1 MLKKLWHSASAMTWA
16 AIAVRLGG
24 FAILLPLVLAYFS
37 ANEVILWLLFSAIA
51 SFQLVA
57 DFGFGQT
64 FSREIAYGF
73 VGRSLVDSHDSSLN
87 QSSAIKENF
96 LKPNWNSIQSAI
108 TVMSWLY
115 LRFALLSLLL
125 FGLFGTWAVF
135 IPIEN
140 SDYPYLAWVSWIV
153 VLFSTVI
160 SIYGTLYSTFL
171 VGANRIDLQKRW
183 ETIVGCI
190 SLSAQVIVLIAGGG
204 LLGLV
209 LAAQLGLIIQIL
221 VNRSLCI
228 HISDGQFKKNDDK
241 NLDRRLLK
249 AMWPAAWRTAIGS
262 IVGIGMT
269 RGMAIAM
276 ANLLVAAEAAP
287 VLLALRV
294 IQTISQISNVPF
306 YTKIPEFN
314 RIRASKKIRLLS
326 EKSSKFM
333 QLSLF
338 LYVIGAIMIDL
349 IVRQFLAFVGSET
362 QFPDHLFWSTLVLA
376 IFAERF
382 GAMHIQLLLTS
393 NKAIAHIANSISGVI
408 CIISMFAL
416 FPVIGVMAVPL
427 SLLIANIGFYSW
439 YTVIPTLQSISGI
452 SYFKYEARVALI
464 PIILLISWIIYITKF

>member
-1 MLKKLWHSASAMTWA
+1 MTWA
-16 AIAVRLGG
+16 ALAVRLGG

-37 ANEVILWLLFSAIA
+37 VNEVTLWLLFSAIA

-64 FSREIAYGF
+64 FSREISYGF
-73 VGRSLVDSHDSSLN
+73 VGRSLVDSDHSSIN
-87 QSSAIKENF
+87 QLSSAEENISE
-96 LKPNWNSIQSAI
+96 PNWNSIQSAI
-108 TVMSWLY
+108 TVMLWLY
-115 LRFALLSLLL
+115 LRFALLSVLF
-125 FGLFGTWAVF
+125 FGLFGTWAA
-135 IPIEN
+135 IAPIEN
-140 SDYPYLAWVSWIV
+140 SDHPNLAWISWIT
-153 VLFSTVI
+153 VLISTAV
-160 SIYGTLYSTFL
+160 SIYGTSYASFL

-183 ETIVGCI
+183 EALVGCL
-190 SLSAQVIVLIAGGG
+190 SLLVQVMVLIAGGG

-209 LAAQLGLIIQIL
+209 LAAQLGLIVQIL

-228 HISDGQFKKNDDK
+228 RISNGKFKNNNNYLDK
-241 NLDRRLLK
+241 RLLS

-262 IVGIGMT
+262 IMAMGMT

-338 LYVIGAIMIDL
+338 LYVIGAIMIDF
-349 IVRQFLAFVGSET
+349 IARQFLAFVGSET

-393 NKAIAHIANSISGVI
+393 NKAIAHIANGISGVI
-408 CIISMFAL
+408 CIISMFVL